1 MLAAQWMHFHLPG
14 AVLHCIGGTNNT
26 DTTPLGIGST
36 GLRLAAL
43 TNVGLPYLKANVCAA
58 TTHLQEIH
66 FGPLS
71 NLRFLSALH
80 YAFEGMA
87 QIELGGR
94 LFACPAAGLDSQSA
108 AFLTQLLPGAASL
121 LNLSRLQQLASSQ
134 QGCTVDSSAVAGAQ
148 RTAGLCP
155 FAKLGW

>member
-1 MLAAQWMHFHLPG
+1 M
-14 AVLHCIGGTNNT
+14 
-26 DTTPLGIGST
+26 TT
-36 GLRLAAL
+36 
-43 TNVGLPYLKANVCAA
+43 VGLPYLNANVCAA
-58 TTHLQEIH
+58 TTHLQEIR

-121 LNLSRLQQLASSQ
+121 LTPSRLQQLVSSQ
-134 QGCTVDSSAVAGAQ
+134 QGCTVDSSAVAGAHC
-148 RTAGLCP
+148 TAVLCHL
-155 FAKLGW
+155 AELDQ